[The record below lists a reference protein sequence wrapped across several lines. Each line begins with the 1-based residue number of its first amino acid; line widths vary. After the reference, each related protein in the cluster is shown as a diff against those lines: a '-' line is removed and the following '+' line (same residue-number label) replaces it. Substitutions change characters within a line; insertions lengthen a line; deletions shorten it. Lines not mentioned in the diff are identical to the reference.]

1 MKAGDLVRYYKNAIA
16 SEDGDT
22 YFYKKTEVA
31 LVVEDYNPT
40 MKLIKIYTDG
50 EIKVV
55 HISDVNTLKR
65 GSAWTKPGSDL
76 SIEDAREYKK

>member
-16 SEDGDT
+16 SDDGDT

-31 LVVEDYNPT
+31 LVVEDYNPSI
-40 MKLIKIYTDG
+40 KLIKIYTDG

>member
-16 SEDGDT
+16 SEDGET
-22 YFYKKTEVA
+22 YFYKKTGVGI
-31 LVVEDYNPT
+31 VIEDYNPSI
-40 MKLIKIYTDG
+40 KLIKIYTDG

-65 GSAWTKPGSDL
+65 GAAWTKPGSDL

>member
-31 LVVEDYNPT
+31 LVVEDYNPSI
-40 MKLIKIYTDG
+40 KLIKIYTDG
-50 EIKVV
+50 EIKGV

-65 GSAWTKPGSDL
+65 GAGWVQTISD
-76 SIEDAREYKK
+76 

>member
-16 SEDGDT
+16 SDDGDT

-31 LVVEDYNPT
+31 LVVEDYNPSI
-40 MKLIKIYTDG
+40 KLIKIYTDG
-50 EIKVV
+50 EIKFV

>member
-22 YFYKKTEVA
+22 YFYKKTEGA

-50 EIKVV
+50 ETKVV

-65 GSAWTKPGSDL
+65 GSGWTKTVND
-76 SIEDAREYKK
+76 

>member
-1 MKAGDLVRYYKNAIA
+1 MKAGDLGRYYKNTVA

-22 YFYKKTEVA
+22 YFYKKTEVG
-31 LVVEDYNPT
+31 LVIEDYDPSIR
-40 MKLIKIYTDG
+40 LIKIYTDG

-65 GSAWTKPGSDL
+65 GAGWVQTISD
-76 SIEDAREYKK
+76 

>member
-40 MKLIKIYTDG
+40 MKLRFRLD
-50 EIKVV
+50 
-55 HISDVNTLKR
+55 
-65 GSAWTKPGSDL
+65 
-76 SIEDAREYKK
+76 

>member
-16 SEDGDT
+16 SADGDT
-22 YFYKKTEVA
+22 YFYKKTTVA
-31 LVVEDYNPT
+31 VVVEDYEPA
-40 MKLIKIYTDG
+40 MKLIRIYTEG

-65 GSAWTKPGSDL
+65 GSGWTKTTSD
-76 SIEDAREYKK
+76 

>member
-1 MKAGDLVRYYKNAIA
+1 MKAGDLVRYYKDTIV
-16 SEDGDT
+16 SDDGDT

-31 LVVEDYNPT
+31 LVVEDYNPSI
-40 MKLIKIYTDG
+40 KLIKIYTDG

-65 GSAWTKPGSDL
+65 GAAWTKTITDQC
-76 SIEDAREYKK
+76 K